1 MCRDPRLWVSPLE
14 SGAQSLPVVAIQMTY
29 PCQASIASDPDI
41 NHVFKAAV
49 NFLQDLVYKLPP
61 PRVNR
66 NEVHNSTHYYPPV
79 ITSGLG
85 LWTRRSF
92 SMPQLQG

>member
-1 MCRDPRLWVSPLE
+1 MRHTVAQCIVLTSCVVILAGVWVSPLE
-14 SGAQSLPVVAIQMTY
+14 YY

-49 NFLQDLVYKLPP
+49 IFLQDLVYKLPP
-61 PRVNR
+61 PRVEC
-66 NEVHNSTHYYPPV
+66 NEAHNSTHYYPPV

-85 LWTRRSF
+85 LWTR
-92 SMPQLQG
+92 